1 MGERW
6 AVVGCV
12 PYRLDT
18 CLRVCNAKTRAS
30 CVSKSG
36 GESLGGHDVVRN
48 SGDNEERRCV
58 LCLVS
63 FFSFVSLVFFSARI

>member
-1 MGERW
+1 MGSCGLCSIQTRHLFTR
-6 AVVGCV
+6 VQRNNKGLVCV
-12 PYRLDT
+12 E
-18 CLRVCNAKTRAS
+18 KW
-30 CVSKSG
+30 
-36 GESLGGHDVVRN
+36 GESLVGHDVVRN